1 MAAITPYPGAR
12 SGAAPATGRWA
23 DLTGTIGSEFT
34 KMRSVRSTYWSLILV
49 VVASLAWTIADC
61 AGTAAHWASTSPQAR
76 AGLDPTQD
84 SLLGLGLFGLLIISV
99 LGALAIT
106 SEYSTGM
113 IRTSLT
119 VMPRRGVV
127 YAAKAIVLAV
137 VTLTLA
143 VLTSF
148 ICFFAGQR
156 LLASTHMGASLSGP
170 HVLRAVLVTALL
182 VTLGSLFAFGI
193 GALLRHTAGV
203 ITAVFG
209 IFFLLP
215 RLAQALPASWYNDIQ
230 RWLPGANMIGVITGT
245 TPGQQQPHMFYP
257 WGEFA
262 VFAGYTVIVLALGAV
277 ALLRRDA

>member
-1 MAAITPYPGAR
+1 MAAITTHPGAH
-12 SGAAPATGRWA
+12 SAAAPATGRWA

-34 KMRSVRSTYWSLILV
+34 KIRSVRSTYWSLILV

-61 AGTAAHWASTSPQAR
+61 AGTAAHWASTPPQAR
-76 AGLDPTQD
+76 AGLDPAQD

-127 YAAKAIVLAV
+127 YAAKAIVLAT
-137 VTLTLA
+137 VTL
-143 VLTSF
+143 VLSLVTSF
-148 ICFFAGQR
+148 ICFFVGQR
-156 LLASTHMGASLSGP
+156 LLASTHMSASLSGP
-170 HVLRAVLVTALL
+170 HVLRAVLVTALF
-182 VTLGSLFAFGI
+182 VTVGSLFAFGI

-209 IFFLLP
+209 VIFLLP
-215 RLAQALPASWYNDIQ
+215 RLAQALPASWYFDLE
-230 RWLPGANMIGVITGT
+230 RWLPGGDMVGVITGT
-245 TPGQQQPHMFYP
+245 TASQQPPHMFSA

-262 VFAGYTVIVLALGAV
+262 VFAGYTVTLLALGAV